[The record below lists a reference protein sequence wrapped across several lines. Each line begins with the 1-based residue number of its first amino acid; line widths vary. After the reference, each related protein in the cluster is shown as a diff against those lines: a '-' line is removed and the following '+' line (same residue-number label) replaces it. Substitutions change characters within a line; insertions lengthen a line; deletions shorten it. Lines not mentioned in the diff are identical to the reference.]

1 MSDRHTSHVPAR
13 CHAKSKSSFAAEYHG
28 SPPGTPLAQA
38 SVMIEP
44 TTQEVTP
51 LGEDAIER
59 RVLDIVVERT
69 QVPIDRIAR
78 DSRIVPELTDSLGAV
93 EIVMDLEDEFEGS
106 IPDEAADEIQTVG
119 QLIDHVKNHLASVKT
134 GP

>member
-1 MSDRHTSHVPAR
+1 MT
-13 CHAKSKSSFAAEYHG
+13 E
-28 SPPGTPLAQA
+28 L
-38 SVMIEP
+38 
-44 TTQEVTP
+44 TTQAVTP
-51 LGEDAIER
+51 LGKDPVER

-69 QVPIDRIAR
+69 QVPLERIDR

-106 IPDEAADEIQTVG
+106 IPDETADEIQTVG
-119 QLIDHVKNHLASVKT
+119 QLIDHVKTHLASVKT

>member
-1 MSDRHTSHVPAR
+1 MT
-13 CHAKSKSSFAAEYHG
+13 E
-28 SPPGTPLAQA
+28 T
-38 SVMIEP
+38 
-44 TTQEVTP
+44 TTQADP
-51 LGEDAIER
+51 ALGDDPIER
-59 RVLDIVVERT
+59 RVLDVIVERT
-69 QVPIDRIAR
+69 QVPLNHIAR

-119 QLIDHVKNHLASVKT
+119 QLIDHVKAHLASVKT

>member
-1 MSDRHTSHVPAR
+1 MT
-13 CHAKSKSSFAAEYHG
+13 E
-28 SPPGTPLAQA
+28 L
-38 SVMIEP
+38 
-44 TTQEVTP
+44 TTQAVTP
-51 LGEDAIER
+51 LGKDPVER

-69 QVPIDRIAR
+69 QVPLERIDR

-106 IPDEAADEIQTVG
+106 IPDDAADEIQTVG